1 MKVPKEFTKKYVE
14 SNSPKEVHLFRDFL
28 RSGEPYKSLFKNN
41 PWLIPPD
48 YKKPLQFGTGMY
60 WDTTVARKH
69 DYWKDIGLPQAT
81 KDIKQMRKDIKEW
94 GYCLIEE
101 AMSKR
106 QYKNFEERVLNQGEG
121 EKLAG
126 VEQPTPSG
134 QYVNTLINKG
144 DLFSKCIEQDPEVV
158 QAGPVIEQLVDE
170 TLGKGWICH
179 SFLSNGA
186 DPGGYPQGMHMDQG
200 PLLPWITEGA
210 PVLFNTMF
218 IPQDIDD
225 KNGGTLIIPGS
236 HKSFIKAGSGGEVGK
251 LPPTVNVEA
260 KAGTIM
266 MFDGRL
272 LHGTG
277 VNKTKKRR
285 IVATMSNV
293 KSWTR
298 TQENWILSVAPDVL
312 EKASPKLLH
321 RLGLQALTYGSTIE
335 GFGLGA
341 SGRVGDPWG
350 SIKQFRTA
358 YDNGEYIRVRELDKN
373 SSEKD
378 LKKVYTVRQAMKK
391 AKEAKQE
398 K

>member
-1 MKVPKEFTKKYVE
+1 MKVPKEYTKKYVE
-14 SNSPKEVHLFRDFL
+14 INSPKEAHLFRDFL

-48 YKKPLQFGTGMY
+48 YKKPLQFGKGMY

-69 DYWKDIGLPQAT
+69 DYWKDIDLPKAT
-81 KDIKQMRKDIKEW
+81 KDIKKMRKDIKEW

-101 AMSKR
+101 AMSK
-106 QYKNFEERVLNQGEG
+106 QQCNDFKERILAQGEG

-126 VEQPTPSG
+126 VDQPTPSG

-144 DLFSKCIEQDPEVV
+144 EIFSKCIEQDPEAV
-158 QAGPVIEQLVDE
+158 QAGPVIEQLLDE

-210 PVLFNTMF
+210 PVLFNTLY
-218 IPQDIDD
+218 IPQDIDE

-236 HKSFIKAGSGGEVGK
+236 HKSFIKAGSGGEIGK
-251 LPPTVNVEA
+251 LPSTVNLEA

-285 IVATMSNV
+285 IVATMSSV

-358 YDNGEYIRVRELDKN
+358 YDNGDYIRVRELNKD
-373 SSEKD
+373 SSDKD
-378 LKKVYTVRQAMKK
+378 LKKSYTVRQAMKK
-391 AKEAKQE
+391 AKEAK